1 MDESMDG
8 WIVVVVAAGA
18 LYFQCFLCP
27 LFYHKIIGITAT
39 ACTSLGNV
47 ITILFTQDF
56 NDVPLVQLDAS
67 KLVHSRY

>member
-1 MDESMDG
+1 
-8 WIVVVVAAGA
+8 
-18 LYFQCFLCP
+18 LCP
-27 LFYHKIIGITAT
+27 LFCHKIIGITAT